1 MHDILTQEI
10 HVDYES
16 FSYNATIQ
24 ATRERRRVIMDQTS
38 ASQTKT
44 YRLFVDGKPYEW
56 SQQYITGAQLRTL
69 AHIEPNVGIFLEEH
83 AHDKPDRQIT
93 DTSSINLAEPGV
105 EKFYTIP
112 PATMGR
118 W

>member
-1 MHDILTQEI
+1 
-10 HVDYES
+10 
-16 FSYNATIQ
+16 
-24 ATRERRRVIMDQTS
+24 MDQTS
-38 ASQTKT
+38 ANHAKT
-44 YRLFVDGKPYEW
+44 YQLFVDGQRYEW
-56 SQQYITGAQLRTL
+56 PQQYITGAQLRAL

-83 AHDKPDRQIT
+83 GHDKPDRPIT